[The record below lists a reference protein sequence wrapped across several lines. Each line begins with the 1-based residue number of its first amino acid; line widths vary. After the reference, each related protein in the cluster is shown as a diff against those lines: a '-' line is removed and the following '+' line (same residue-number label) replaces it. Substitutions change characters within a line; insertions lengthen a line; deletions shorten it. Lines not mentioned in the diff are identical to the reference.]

1 MRLAFALPLLLAGCV
16 ETAAT
21 FAIIEGAHHIS
32 KNESALDFK
41 GTMEEVW
48 PFVIAE
54 LKNSGFDTKDAP
66 AVGEKGV
73 KYDLGEG
80 YVRIRKH
87 KKHAEYVRV
96 LVKYKD
102 MKGANYDE
110 SVKFLDR
117 VDAAWQKREEK

>member
-1 MRLAFALPLLLAGCV
+1 MRIAFALPLLLAGCV

-32 KNESALDFK
+32 KNEAALDFK
-41 GTMEEVW
+41 GTMKEVW
-48 PFVIAE
+48 PFVVAE

-80 YVRIRKH
+80 YARIQPH
-87 KKHAEYVRV
+87 KKNPDYVRV
-96 LVKYKD
+96 RVKWKD
-102 MKGANYDE
+102 MKGDNYDE
-110 SVKFLDR
+110 SVRFLDR
-117 VDAAWQKREEK
+117 VDEAWQKRKS

>member
-1 MRLAFALPLLLAGCV
+1 MREALAILVLLGGCV

-32 KNESALDFK
+32 STESAVDFK
-41 GTMEEVW
+41 GTMPEVW

-80 YVRIRKH
+80 YVRIQPH
-87 KKHAEYVRV
+87 KKNPDYVRV
-96 LVKYKD
+96 RVKWKD
-102 MKGANYDE
+102 MKGDNYDE
-110 SVKFLDR
+110 SVRYLDR
-117 VDAAWQKREEK
+117 VEAAWQKRKK